1 MTRWFVRRRAVAI
14 SIASTGL
21 SLGGVVLTPLAAAG
35 IEKYGLEVTT
45 LWMAVTYLVGI
56 VPVTAIVLRPYP
68 ASLGQLP
75 DGDATSERL
84 EPPESSGTGLRH
96 ALSTRFY
103 VAMTIGFA
111 FVMAAQVGG
120 IAHQFKLVATRVD
133 TTFAALAVSALAA
146 TSIVGRLT
154 GGWIV
159 TMISM
164 RGFTVAMAFLQAVSL
179 VILGLGQTRAAL
191 LAGTLL
197 FGVTMGNLLMLQ
209 PLLLAEAFGV
219 RDYGRIYAI
228 SYLITTVGYRRR
240 PLARRSALRRRRR
253 LLRGLHG
260 CCARLYR
267 CNGVL
272 AGDGTTH
279 RCERRRVNASGSAG
293 RAGYRIRARCIA
305 PRSDPS
311 ERHATRDRPGTP

>member
-1 MTRWFVRRRAVAI
+1 MPGTTLVTRWFVRRRAVAI

-228 SYLITTVGYRRR
+228 SYLITTVGIAGGPWLVGLLYDAAGGYSEAFMVAALVSIVAMVCLLATG
-240 PLARRSALRRRRR
+240 PLTA
-253 LLRGLHG
+253 
-260 CCARLYR
+260 
-267 CNGVL
+267 
-272 AGDGTTH
+272 
-279 RCERRRVNASGSAG
+279 ASGDESTPA
-293 RAGYRIRARCIA
+293 ARPVAQGIG
-305 PRSDPS
+305 S
-311 ERHATRDRPGTP
+311 EHDA